1 MTEMEKIDLSMIAS
15 PSGNAAQSP
24 FVNESINSMNNSFF
38 LPRITQ
44 NEESFMS
51 PAAKSPTIA
60 GMDEFGISAKA
71 MEAIC
76 AYVIQHMQAKANF
89 NANFN
94 TKAVEFFQNLEGRL
108 EDIVD
113 LKMNSSTYIESLQ
126 RNVSTPNTS
135 QANPTIALEEKIRK
149 FDEEYEDFIDKYSK
163 LNKINDKIET
173 TNETLSI
180 EIDSVKADIV
190 ELEAGLRKIRLNADE
205 NLAKIVQESQSPPT
219 ESITKPLQQRVQG
232 TELQCEQLSVQYDEL
247 NAYNRQYI
255 AELHNIVRRGN
266 RRHPERTTDV
276 VIEFLWKFLGMRISS
291 RDISICHRQDIPSL
305 RKKMG
310 RNYIMP
316 IYCKFLNRTVV
327 HEMMRRRHLLKNMRN
342 EYNMPYTIHEN
353 LTPNRRLLWD
363 SVQKKLGHFRFRWV
377 KRGKIYVRERADSA
391 VIQVISE
398 RVLTDLITKKTQVE
412 ASPQAPQGPIRN
424 DPPDRVKQNDN
435 SNKSKYTNR
444 YASVVNSENFPRRS
458 DYSRETQPK
467 LPYYSDPIFSFRNKS
482 FVNYRSSAF

>member
-1 MTEMEKIDLSMIAS
+1 MDPHHRVVLNEGYMNAS
-15 PSGNAAQSP
+15 PSDNLVG
-24 FVNESINSMNNSFF
+24 SIINDSIASMNDSFF

-44 NEESFMS
+44 NDESILS
-51 PAAKSPTIA
+51 PKSSSPQSTAPYSTADFGTSTNAANAIYNRVLKDLQTAFSQ
-60 GMDEFGISAKA
+60 GGI
-71 MEAIC
+71 
-76 AYVIQHMQAKANF
+76 N
-89 NANFN
+89 
-94 TKAVEFFQNLEGRL
+94 FFQQLEHRI
-108 EDIVD
+108 ESIVN

-126 RNVSTPNTS
+126 RNVSTPSTS

-149 FDEEYEDFIDKYSK
+149 FDEEYEDFVDKYSK
-163 LNKINDKIET
+163 FNKINDKVET
-173 TNETLSI
+173 TNESLSI

-190 ELEAGLRKIRLNADE
+190 ELEAGLRQIRLNADE
-205 NLAKIVQESQSPPT
+205 NLAKIVQASQSPST
-219 ESITKPLQQRVQG
+219 ESTTKPLQQRVQG

-247 NAYNRQYI
+247 DAYNRQYI

-327 HEMMRRRHLLKNMRN
+327 HEMMRRRHLLKNARN

-363 SVQKKLGHFRFRWV
+363 SVQKNLGHFRFRWV
-377 KRGKIYVRERADSA
+377 KRGKIYVRERANSA

-412 ASPQAPQGPIRN
+412 ASPQGPTRN
-424 DPPDRVKQNDN
+424 DPPERVKHNDK

-458 DYSRETQPK
+458 DSSRETLPK

>member
-1 MTEMEKIDLSMIAS
+1 MDPHHRVVLNEGYMNAS
-15 PSGNAAQSP
+15 PSDNLVG
-24 FVNESINSMNNSFF
+24 SIINDSIASMNDSFF

-44 NEESFMS
+44 NDESILS
-51 PAAKSPTIA
+51 PKSSSPQSTAPYSTADFGTSTNAANAIYNRVLKDLQTAFSQ
-60 GMDEFGISAKA
+60 GGI
-71 MEAIC
+71 
-76 AYVIQHMQAKANF
+76 N
-89 NANFN
+89 
-94 TKAVEFFQNLEGRL
+94 FFQQLEHRI
-108 EDIVD
+108 ESIVN

-126 RNVSTPNTS
+126 RNVSTPSTS

-149 FDEEYEDFIDKYSK
+149 FDEEYEDFVDKYSK
-163 LNKINDKIET
+163 FNKINDKVET
-173 TNETLSI
+173 TNESLSI

-190 ELEAGLRKIRLNADE
+190 ELEAGLRQIRLNADE
-205 NLAKIVQESQSPPT
+205 NLAKIVQESQSPPS

-247 NAYNRQYI
+247 DAYNRQYI

-327 HEMMRRRHLLKNMRN
+327 HEMMRRRHLLKNARN

-363 SVQKKLGHFRFRWV
+363 SVQKNLGHFRFRWV
-377 KRGKIYVRERADSA
+377 KRGKIYVRERANSA

-412 ASPQAPQGPIRN
+412 ASPQGPTRN
-424 DPPDRVKQNDN
+424 DPPERVKHNDK

-458 DYSRETQPK
+458 DSSRETLPK

>member
-1 MTEMEKIDLSMIAS
+1 MDPHHRVVLNEGYMNAS
-15 PSGNAAQSP
+15 PSDNLVG
-24 FVNESINSMNNSFF
+24 SIINDSIASMNDSFF

-44 NEESFMS
+44 NDESILS
-51 PAAKSPTIA
+51 PKSSSPQSTAPYSTADFGTSTNAANAIYNRVLKDLQTAFSQ
-60 GMDEFGISAKA
+60 GGI
-71 MEAIC
+71 
-76 AYVIQHMQAKANF
+76 N
-89 NANFN
+89 
-94 TKAVEFFQNLEGRL
+94 FFQQLEHRI
-108 EDIVD
+108 ESIVN

-126 RNVSTPNTS
+126 RNVSTPSTS

-149 FDEEYEDFIDKYSK
+149 FDEEYEDFVDKYSK
-163 LNKINDKIET
+163 FNKINDKIET
-173 TNETLSI
+173 TNESLSI

-190 ELEAGLRKIRLNADE
+190 ELEAGLRQIRLNADE
-205 NLAKIVQESQSPPT
+205 NLAKIVQESQSPST
-219 ESITKPLQQRVQG
+219 ESTTKPLQQRVQG

-247 NAYNRQYI
+247 DAYNRQYI

-327 HEMMRRRHLLKNMRN
+327 HEMMRRRHLLKNARN

-363 SVQKKLGHFRFRWV
+363 SVQKNLGHFRFRWV
-377 KRGKIYVRERADSA
+377 KRGKIYVRERANSA

-412 ASPQAPQGPIRN
+412 ASPQGPTRN
-424 DPPDRVKQNDN
+424 DPPERVKQNDK

-458 DYSRETQPK
+458 DSSRETLPK